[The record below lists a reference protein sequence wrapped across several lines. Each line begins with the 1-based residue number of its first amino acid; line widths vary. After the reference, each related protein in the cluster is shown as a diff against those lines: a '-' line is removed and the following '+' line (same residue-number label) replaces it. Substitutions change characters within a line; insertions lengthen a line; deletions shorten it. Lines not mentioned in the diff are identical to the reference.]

1 MSYCRREGKDI
12 IIFATKEDHAVP
24 STVKLPEIEPS
35 PGLINL
41 DGSINWNCPCL
52 GGMATGP
59 CGVEFRD
66 AFSCFHYSKEEPK
79 GSECFEA
86 FRTMQ
91 NCMEKYPN
99 VYNRPSRDE
108 DDDEDDEDLGLS
120 NIDKEKDVKDLPKS
134 VENNKSSSSIEN
146 KK

>member
-35 PGLINL
+35 PGLINP

-79 GSECFEA
+79 GSECFDA

-91 NCMEKYPN
+91 TCMEKYPN
-99 VYNRPSRDE
+99 LYHRPK
-108 DDDEDDEDLGLS
+108 DDDDDDLGF
-120 NIDKEKDVKDLPKS
+120 NNMDKENDSQDSPNS
-134 VENNKSSSSIEN
+134 VANNKSSSVIEN